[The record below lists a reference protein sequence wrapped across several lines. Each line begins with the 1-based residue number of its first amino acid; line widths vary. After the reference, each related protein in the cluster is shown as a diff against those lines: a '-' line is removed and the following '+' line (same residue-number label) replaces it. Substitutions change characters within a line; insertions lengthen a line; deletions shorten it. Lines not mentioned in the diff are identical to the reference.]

1 MKSKMQILAS
11 EEPFRSILLFG
22 PPGSGKGTL
31 GKFLSLAGG
40 HIHLSSGDIFRGL
53 SPDSPGGKLHQAYSD
68 KGRLVPDEITV
79 EIWHNYVDGLIDTNQ
94 YAPRHQLLLLDG
106 IPRTV
111 KQAELLDPYL
121 NVVQVIVLKV
131 DDVDALIGRMKRRAA
146 IEKRVDDNDPEVFRT
161 RMQVYQ
167 QETLKL
173 LSHYPSSLISTFNA
187 NQRPL
192 EVLRDVLDKLCPLL
206 IK

>member
-1 MKSKMQILAS
+1 MNSKIDIRAHQ
-11 EEPFRSILLFG
+11 EPFRSILLFG

-31 GKFLSLAGG
+31 GKFLSMAGS
-40 HIHLSSGDIFRGL
+40 HVHLSSGDIFRGL
-53 SPDSPGGKLHQAYSD
+53 APDSPAGKLHQAYSN
-68 KGRLVPDEITV
+68 KGHLVPDDATV
-79 EIWHNYVDGLIDTNQ
+79 EIWHHYVDGLIDTNR
-94 YAPRHQLLLLDG
+94 YAPRSQLLLLDG

-121 NVVQVIVLKV
+121 NVVQVIVLQV
-131 DDVDALIGRMKRRAA
+131 DNVDALVERMKRRAA
-146 IEKRVDDNDPEVFRT
+146 IEKRVDDLNPEVFRT

-173 LSHYPSSLISTFNA
+173 LSHYPSSLISTFNGA
-187 NQRPL
+187 QRPL

-206 IK
+206 TT